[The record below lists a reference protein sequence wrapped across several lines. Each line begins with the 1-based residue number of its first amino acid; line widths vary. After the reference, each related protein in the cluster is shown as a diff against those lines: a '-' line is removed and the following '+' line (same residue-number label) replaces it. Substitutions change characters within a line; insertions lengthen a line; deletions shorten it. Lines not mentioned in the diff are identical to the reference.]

1 MRLVDVPDM
10 GYYHTDSWHGPPPR
24 NAALSPT
31 PSSSPSSSSGGGGGG
46 SSNAVGSGMPCLGRG
61 EVCYRG
67 PCVFKGYY
75 KLPDKT
81 AEAVDE
87 NG

>member
-10 GYYHTDSWHGPPPR
+10 GYLHTDSWHGPPPR
-24 NAALSPT
+24 NDALSPSP
-31 PSSSPSSSSGGGGGG
+31 PSSSSSGGGGG
-46 SSNAVGSGMPCLGRG
+46 AVGKGMPCLGRG

-87 NG
+87 DG